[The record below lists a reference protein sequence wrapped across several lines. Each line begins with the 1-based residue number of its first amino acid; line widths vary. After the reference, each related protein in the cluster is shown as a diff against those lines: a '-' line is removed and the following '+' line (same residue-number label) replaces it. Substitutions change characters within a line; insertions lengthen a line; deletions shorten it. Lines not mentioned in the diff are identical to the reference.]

1 MNKEYIIK
9 DSVTTLAIAIADHQQ
24 SPNENYLGT
33 CLDKVNNV
41 LKPQWMKNQ
50 DDILCLFQVCQE
62 ISPTDTN
69 LVVKCCKLMSKVLP
83 KLGFGEENLLKNTIS
98 WTLSCTFHFKSSV
111 QYTEQIDEILNFYV
125 CTIQTYK
132 NLNINNNRNIS
143 DVMALLLQVLQKIEN
158 KSVELQTN
166 VDILTYIKFLE
177 ATVVIIKDY
186 DYINTIGIYMIKF
199 MEQSINQKICMQS
212 YGLEVLKYGLQ
223 ILSQLIEQS
232 KQWTNDNFNKLLPI
246 VLLYLRYGLIF
257 NQSKFL
263 YDLQP
268 SPIVQWENPSRLD
281 IVPMIN
287 MTNKRRQKKKRI
299 IESKNKV
306 PKFVTISIDDEVLMN
321 VRDSDF
327 SEDEPC
333 TSNLTGR
340 ITIDIRLLAAQ
351 IMKKMFTIVEKKILL
366 GYLYTI
372 IDGSMNIQNCLIS
385 EVGNSIREPSSKV
398 RATIITAI
406 TSIFNGSKI
415 FFAQAQ
421 YREKKGAFTTWSE
434 TLADY
439 IIRIH
444 DTLLKD
450 FGMETL
456 SVRLVLLHCFST
468 VISNTPYTRL
478 NKSLLKSVLDA
489 ILVYTKCEPCD
500 NYLRIGVFRCLS
512 SVFNS
517 ELPQFEKE
525 LLLEKKTE
533 IINLCLYLFKETKSF
548 LESDQDSTQ
557 MIVRRQCW
565 QMLNSYCNHYH
576 GLIENRMLINIAI
589 EDMKYTKQTLLR
601 KNILSCLKQMSAVS
615 EGDDYKSARL
625 EKWKLIFRKL
635 IPQMFAEKDPHTLP
649 ILIESLS
656 TIGSDLFNNL
666 EDELIDLYCNELHM
680 FVTYEDYNIQSA
692 AIATLGT
699 LIKYEKLSKN
709 PMYIRHTI
717 DDLLYISSINKLNSI
732 QEKVAWTL
740 NCVSEILVENWD
752 LYEIEDGKLLCLAK
766 AALSTL
772 DRKPCRACGSRAL
785 GLLLSLIDHTDI
797 TGQQFGPIYEDSIN
811 ILINIANGND
821 SMKNRWNSCNSLG
834 VLYQTN
840 SIQKLPETLRINIF
854 NTLST
859 LIINC
864 CNFKVRHVACS
875 SLMYNRRDL
884 YGNNYSKMWH
894 RLFDAFEN
902 SQNLPH
908 ICEYKHQQKLINQLC
923 ALFCNLCN
931 LLELS
936 DIGGLTYLFDS
947 RLHVIQNEM
956 EKFCNFNDIPNY
968 SEMLAATHNHLHN
981 MLKTKQLTSKQ
992 EEIINNLLNVFVN
1005 H

>member
-24 SPNENYLGT
+24 TPNEINVDT
-33 CLDKVNNV
+33 CLDKVYKV

-62 ISPTDTN
+62 ISPIDTN

-83 KLGFGEENLLKNTIS
+83 KLSISEENLLKNTIS
-98 WTLSCTFHFKSSV
+98 WTLSCIFHFKSSF
-111 QYTEQIDEILNFYV
+111 QHSTQINEILDFYV
-125 CTIQTYK
+125 CTIQTYR
-132 NLNINNNRNIS
+132 NLNINNNRNIT

-158 KSVELQTN
+158 KSVEPHTN
-166 VDILTYIKFLE
+166 IDILTYIKFLE

-186 DYINTIGIYMIKF
+186 DCINTIGICIIKF
-199 MEQSINQKICMQS
+199 IEQSINQKKCMQS
-212 YGLEVLKYGLQ
+212 YDQEVLKCGLQ

-263 YDLQP
+263 NDLQP

-306 PKFVTISIDDEVLMN
+306 PNFVTISVDDEMLMN

-333 TSNLTGR
+333 SSNLIGR

-351 IMKKMFTIVEKKILL
+351 IMKKMFT
-366 GYLYTI
+366 
-372 IDGSMNIQNCLIS
+372 
-385 EVGNSIREPSSKV
+385 
-398 RATIITAI
+398 
-406 TSIFNGSKI
+406 
-415 FFAQAQ
+415 
-421 YREKKGAFTTWSE
+421 
-434 TLADY
+434 
-439 IIRIH
+439 
-444 DTLLKD
+444 
-450 FGMETL
+450 
-456 SVRLVLLHCFST
+456 
-468 VISNTPYTRL
+468 
-478 NKSLLKSVLDA
+478 
-489 ILVYTKCEPCD
+489 
-500 NYLRIGVFRCLS
+500 
-512 SVFNS
+512 
-517 ELPQFEKE
+517 
-525 LLLEKKTE
+525 
-533 IINLCLYLFKETKSF
+533 ETKSF
-548 LESDQDSTQ
+548 LESDQDNTQ

-565 QMLNSYCNHYH
+565 QILNSYCNHYY

-601 KNILSCLKQMSAVS
+601 KSILSCLKQMSAVS
-615 EGDDYKSARL
+615 EGDDHKSARL

-635 IPQMFAEKDPHTLP
+635 IPQMFAEKDPQTLP

-656 TIGSDLFNNL
+656 TIGSDLFNDL
-666 EDELIDLYCNELHM
+666 EDELVDLCCDELHM
-680 FVTYEDYNIQSA
+680 FVTCEDQNIQSA

-717 DDLLYISSINKLNSI
+717 DGLLYVSSINKVNSV
-732 QEKVAWTL
+732 QEKLAWTL
-740 NCVSEILVENWD
+740 NCISEVLVENWD
-752 LYEIEDGKLLCLAK
+752 LYEIEDEKLLCLAK

-772 DRKPCRACGSRAL
+772 DRKPVINTYALACGTRAL
-785 GLLLSLIDHTDI
+785 GLLLSLIDYTDV
-797 TGQQFGPIYEDSIN
+797 TGQQFAPLYEESIN

-840 SIQKLPETLRINIF
+840 SIQKLPETLRNNVF

-875 SLMYNRRDL
+875 SLMYNHRDL

-902 SQNLPH
+902 AQNLPH

-923 ALFCNLCN
+923 AAFCNLCN
-931 LLELS
+931 LLEPS
-936 DIGGLTYLFDS
+936 DISGLTYLFDS
-947 RLHVIQNEM
+947 RLHVIQNAM

-968 SEMLAATHNHLHN
+968 SEMLAAAHNHLHN

-992 EEIINNLLNVFVN
+992 EEIVKSLLNVFVN
-1005 H
+1005 R

>member
-1 MNKEYIIK
+1 
-9 DSVTTLAIAIADHQQ
+9 
-24 SPNENYLGT
+24 
-33 CLDKVNNV
+33 
-41 LKPQWMKNQ
+41 
-50 DDILCLFQVCQE
+50 
-62 ISPTDTN
+62 
-69 LVVKCCKLMSKVLP
+69 
-83 KLGFGEENLLKNTIS
+83 
-98 WTLSCTFHFKSSV
+98 
-111 QYTEQIDEILNFYV
+111 
-125 CTIQTYK
+125 
-132 NLNINNNRNIS
+132 
-143 DVMALLLQVLQKIEN
+143 MALLLQVLEKLEN
-158 KSVELQTN
+158 KSEDPQTN
-166 VDILTYIKFLE
+166 IDILTYIKFLE

-186 DYINTIGIYMIKF
+186 DYINTIGIYIIKF
-199 MEQSINQKICMQS
+199 MDQSINQKNYTQS
-212 YGLEVLKYGLQ
+212 NGQEILKYGLQ
-223 ILSQLIEQS
+223 ILSQLIDQS
-232 KQWTNDNFNKLLPI
+232 KQWTHDNFNKLLPI
-246 VLLYLRYGLIF
+246 VLVYLRYGVIF

-263 YDLQP
+263 NDLQP

-281 IVPMIN
+281 IVPTIN

-299 IESKNKV
+299 TESKNKV
-306 PKFVTISIDDEVLMN
+306 PKFVTISVDDEVLMN

-333 TSNLTGR
+333 TSNMIGH
-340 ITIDIRLLAAQ
+340 IAIDIRLLAAQ
-351 IMKKMFTIVEKKILL
+351 IMKKMFTIVEKKMLL

-372 IDGSMNIQNCLIS
+372 VDGPMNIQNCLIS
-385 EVGNSIREPSSKV
+385 EVGNSVREPSSRV

-439 IIRIH
+439 MITMH
-444 DTLLKD
+444 NTLLKD
-450 FGMETL
+450 FGMETH

-468 VISNTPYTRL
+468 VISNTPYTKL

-517 ELPQFEKE
+517 ELPEFEKE
-525 LLLEKKTE
+525 LLIEKRTE
-533 IINLCLYLFKETKSF
+533 IVNLCLYLFKETKLF
-548 LESDQDSTQ
+548 LESDQDNTQ

-565 QMLNSYCNHYH
+565 QILNSFCNHYH

-635 IPQMFAEKDPHTLP
+635 IPQMFEEKDPQTLP

-656 TIGSDLFNNL
+656 TIGSDLFNEL
-666 EDELIDLYCNELHM
+666 EDELIDSYCDELHM
-680 FVTYEDYNIQSA
+680 FVTSEDQNIQSA

-709 PMYIRHTI
+709 PIYIKNTI
-717 DDLLYISSINKLNSI
+717 DGLLYVSSVNKVNSV
-732 QEKVAWTL
+732 QEKLSWTL
-740 NCVSEILVENWD
+740 NCLSEVLIDNWD
-752 LYEIEDGKLLCLAK
+752 LYEIEDEKLLCLVK

-772 DRKPCRACGSRAL
+772 DRKPCRACGTRAL
-785 GLLLSLIDHTDI
+785 GLLLSLIDYTNV
-797 TGQQFGPIYEDSIN
+797 TGQQFGPLYEDSIN

-840 SIQKLPETLRINIF
+840 SIQKLPEALKNNVF

-884 YGNNYSKMWH
+884 YGNNYSKIWH

-931 LLELS
+931 LLEPS
-936 DIGGLTYLFDS
+936 DISGLTYLFDS

-956 EKFCNFNDIPNY
+956 EKFCNLNDIPNY

-992 EEIINNLLNVFVN
+992 EEIVNSLLKLFVN

>member
-1 MNKEYIIK
+1 MNKEYIIN

-24 SPNENYLGT
+24 TPNESYVST
-33 CLDKVNNV
+33 CLDKVSNV
-41 LKPQWMKNQ
+41 FKPQWIKNQ
-50 DDILCLFQVCQE
+50 DDILCLFQVCLE

-69 LVVKCCKLMSKVLP
+69 LVVKCCKLLSKVLP
-83 KLGFGEENLLKNTIS
+83 KLGVGEENLLKNTIT
-98 WTLSCTFHFKSSV
+98 WTLSCIFHFKTSP
-111 QYTEQIDEILNFYV
+111 QYSEQINEILNFYV
-125 CTIQTYK
+125 CSIQAFR
-132 NLNINNNRNIS
+132 NLNISNNKIIS
-143 DVMALLLQVLQKIEN
+143 NVMALLLQVLEKIEN
-158 KSVELQTN
+158 KSEDPQTN
-166 VDILTYIKFLE
+166 IEILTYIKFLE

-186 DYINTIGIYMIKF
+186 DFINTVGINIIKF
-199 MEQSINQKICMQS
+199 MEKSINQNNYIHS
-212 YGLEVLKYGLQ
+212 YGEEVLKYGLQ
-223 ILSQLIEQS
+223 ILLQLIDQS

-246 VLLYLRYGLIF
+246 VLVYLRYGLIF

-263 YDLQP
+263 NDLQP

-281 IVPMIN
+281 IVPTIN

-306 PKFVTISIDDEVLMN
+306 PKFVTISVDDEVLMN

-327 SEDEPC
+327 SEDEPY
-333 TSNLTGR
+333 TSNVIGH
-340 ITIDIRLLAAQ
+340 ITLDIRLLAAQ
-351 IMKKMFTIVEKKILL
+351 IMKKTFTIVEKKMLL

-372 IDGSMNIQNCLIS
+372 VDGPMNIQNCLIS
-385 EVGNSIREPSSKV
+385 EVGYSVREPSSRV

-439 IIRIH
+439 MITIH
-444 DTLLKD
+444 NTLLKD
-450 FGMETL
+450 FGMETH

-478 NKSLLKSVLDA
+478 NKSLLKSVLDS

-517 ELPQFEKE
+517 ELPEFEKE
-525 LLLEKKTE
+525 LLIEKRTE
-533 IINLCLYLFKETKSF
+533 IVNLCLYLFKETKLF
-548 LESDQDSTQ
+548 LECDQDNTQ

-589 EDMKYTKQTLLR
+589 EDMKYTKQILLR

-635 IPQMFAEKDPHTLP
+635 IPQIFEEKDPQTLP

-656 TIGSDLFNNL
+656 TIGSDLFNEL
-666 EDELIDLYCNELHM
+666 EDELIDPYCDELHM
-680 FVTYEDYNIQSA
+680 FVTCEDQNIQSA

-709 PMYIRHTI
+709 PIYIRHTI
-717 DDLLYISSINKLNSI
+717 DGLLYVSSVNKVNSV
-732 QEKVAWTL
+732 QEKLAWTL
-740 NCVSEILVENWD
+740 NCLSEILVDNWD
-752 LYEIEDGKLLCLAK
+752 LYEIEDEKLLCLAK

-772 DRKPCRACGSRAL
+772 DRKPCRACGTRAL
-785 GLLLSLIDHTDI
+785 GLFLSLIDHTDI
-797 TGQQFGPIYEDSIN
+797 TGQQFGPLYEDSID

-840 SIQKLPETLRINIF
+840 SIQKLPETIRNNVF

-859 LIINC
+859 LIVNC

-902 SQNLPH
+902 AQNLPH

-923 ALFCNLCN
+923 ASFCNLCN
-931 LLELS
+931 LLEPS
-936 DIGGLTYLFDS
+936 DISSLTYLFDS

-956 EKFCNFNDIPNY
+956 EKFCNLNDIPNN
-968 SEMLAATHNHLHN
+968 SEMLAATHNHLHD

-992 EEIINNLLNVFVN
+992 EEIVNSLLNMFDN
-1005 H
+1005 L

>member
-24 SPNENYLGT
+24 IPNENNVDT
-33 CLDKVNNV
+33 CLDKVYKV

-50 DDILCLFQVCQE
+50 DDIICLFQVCQE
-62 ISPTDTN
+62 ISPIDTN

-83 KLGFGEENLLKNTIS
+83 KLSISEENLLKNTIS
-98 WTLSCTFHFKSSV
+98 WTLSCILHFKSSF
-111 QYTEQIDEILNFYV
+111 QHSTQINEILDFYV
-125 CTIQTYK
+125 CAIQTYR
-132 NLNINNNRNIS
+132 NLNTNNNRNIS

-158 KSVELQTN
+158 KSVEPYTN
-166 VDILTYIKFLE
+166 IDILTYIKFLE
-177 ATVVIIKDY
+177 ATVVIVKDY
-186 DYINTIGIYMIKF
+186 DCINTIGICIIKF
-199 MEQSINQKICMQS
+199 IEQSINQKNCMQS
-212 YGLEVLKYGLQ
+212 YDQEVLKYGLQ

-263 YDLQP
+263 NDLQP

-306 PKFVTISIDDEVLMN
+306 PKFVTISVDDEVLMN

-333 TSNLTGR
+333 SSNLIGR

-351 IMKKMFTIVEKKILL
+351 IMKKMFTIVEKKLLL

-372 IDGSMNIQNCLIS
+372 VDGSMNILNCLIS

-406 TSIFNGSKI
+406 TSIFNGSTI

-439 IIRIH
+439 IITIH
-444 DTLLKD
+444 NTLLKD
-450 FGMETL
+450 FVMETR

-478 NKSLLKSVLDA
+478 NKNLLKSVLDA
-489 ILVYTKCEPCD
+489 ILVYIKCEPCD

-533 IINLCLYLFKETKSF
+533 IVNLCLYLFKETKSF
-548 LESDQDSTQ
+548 LESDQDNTQ

-565 QMLNSYCNHYH
+565 QILNSYCNHYY

-615 EGDDYKSARL
+615 VGDYKSARL

-635 IPQMFAEKDPHTLP
+635 IPQMFAEKDPQTLP

-656 TIGSDLFNNL
+656 TIGSDLFNDL
-666 EDELIDLYCNELHM
+666 EDELVDLCCDELHM
-680 FVTYEDYNIQSA
+680 FVTCEDQNIQSA

-699 LIKYEKLSKN
+699 FIKYEKLSKN

-717 DDLLYISSINKLNSI
+717 DGLLYVSSINKVNSV
-732 QEKVAWTL
+732 QEKLAWTL
-740 NCVSEILVENWD
+740 NCISEVLVENWD
-752 LYEIEDGKLLCLAK
+752 LYEIEDEKLLCLAK

-772 DRKPCRACGSRAL
+772 DRKPCRACGTRAL
-785 GLLLSLIDHTDI
+785 GLLLSLIDYTDI
-797 TGQQFGPIYEDSIN
+797 TGQQFGPLYEDSIT

-840 SIQKLPETLRINIF
+840 SIQKLPETLRNNVF

-875 SLMYNRRDL
+875 SLMYNHRDL

-902 SQNLPH
+902 AQNLPH

-923 ALFCNLCN
+923 AAFCNLCN
-931 LLELS
+931 LLEPS
-936 DIGGLTYLFDS
+936 DISGLTYLFDS

-956 EKFCNFNDIPNY
+956 EKFCNLNNIPNY
-968 SEMLAATHNHLHN
+968 SEMLAAAHNHLHN

-992 EEIINNLLNVFVN
+992 EEIVKSLLNVFVN